1 MNSERTLVVEFSIV
15 PVGTQGTSL
24 SEYVA
29 RACEAVKNSGV
40 NYQLTPMCTIFEA
53 RSLDQAF
60 EVIRSAHEALLEA
73 GAERVLTSIRIDD
86 RADKKRTMEDKVRA
100 VEKRLSKRDPQR

>member
-1 MNSERTLVVEFSIV
+1 MPSERSLVVEFSIV

-29 RACEAVKNSGV
+29 RACEAAKRSGV
-40 NYQLTPMCTIFEA
+40 NYQLTPMCTVFEA
-53 RSLDQAF
+53 GSLDQAF
-60 EVIRSAHEALLEA
+60 EVIRAAHEAVLEA

-86 RADKKRTMEDKVRA
+86 RKDKKRTMEDKVRA
-100 VEKRLSKRDPQR
+100 VEERLSKQDPHR

>member
-1 MNSERTLVVEFSIV
+1 MPSERRLVVEFSIV
-15 PVGTQGTSL
+15 TVGTQGTSL

-53 RSLDQAF
+53 GSLDQAF
-60 EVIRSAHEALLEA
+60 EVIRSAHEAVLEA
-73 GAERVLTSIRIDD
+73 GAKRVLTSIKIDD
-86 RADKKRTMEDKVRA
+86 RADKGRTMEDKVKA
-100 VEKRLSKRDPQR
+100 VENKLSKQDHQI